1 MYEIVK
7 SVIYA
12 GDYKL
17 ADIQHKVKKLFVM
30 GDLTEEQAD
39 ELFAMASG
47 GVSVDA
53 ERPETLKLIQTL
65 ADEIETLKERV
76 TALEGDNGEDQPE
89 HPAWKAWDGI
99 SKDYQKGAI
108 VSHNGELWQSVFNGQ
123 NVWMPGAPGTESLWV
138 KYTA

>member
-7 SVIYA
+7 SVISA

-17 ADIQHKVKKLFVM
+17 ADIQHKIKKLFVM
-30 GDLTEEQAD
+30 GDLTEKQAD
-39 ELFAMASG
+39 ELLAMASG
-47 GVSVDA
+47 GISVDA
-53 ERPETLKLIQTL
+53 ERPETLQLIQTL
-65 ADEIETLKERV
+65 AEEIEALKERV
-76 TALEGDNGEDQPE
+76 MALEGGNEEQTE
-89 HPAWKAWDGI
+89 HPAWKAWDGL
-99 SKDYQKGAI
+99 STDYQKGAI

>member
-7 SVIYA
+7 SVISA

-17 ADIQHKVKKLFVM
+17 ADIQHKIKKLFVM
-30 GDLTEEQAD
+30 GDLTEKQAD
-39 ELFAMASG
+39 ELLAMASQ

-53 ERPETLKLIQTL
+53 ERPETLQMIQTL
-65 ADEIETLKERV
+65 AGEIKTLKERV
-76 TALEGDNGEDQPE
+76 MALEGGNEEQTE